1 MVSIVILAITAACVL
16 FGIILGIARGFSRSL
31 LRFFLIVLCAVG
43 AWFVR
48 AALTDTV
55 MGIDVNGQTLEQMIS
70 SSLSSADLPDSISS
84 LVDSLVRIIVG
95 VALFIVCFVVFQ
107 VVSWM
112 IIFPLLKLFLRRHPL
127 KKRRFLGFIFGLLQ
141 GAFVAYVICF
151 PLTGLVVEFD
161 KIANLEVD
169 GQKVIKMEYDLKIS
183 EYTASPLGKFY
194 ISAGAPLFKMMTT
207 MTEGDK
213 TVSLGGATNAIVAAV
228 NISNEIKDISQLL
241 DTTNGINSENA
252 QSIAESFRN
261 IDAIKNDLDDDSAQI
276 LNDVLKEA
284 SASLGG
290 QDFILPEDFDFKSVN
305 FTAAGDAVVE
315 MEKYTDENIT
325 EPVSDQSI
333 ATIVSG
339 LAENEIIIDSLGTS
353 SLVTVKAE
361 DKERF
366 EQAIES
372 SSATEEYKDKI
383 RVLLGISASSGNNSD
398 ITEGTEEKTPGAS
411 VTAGMPAKNTV
422 AA

>member
-55 MGIDVNGQTLEQMIS
+55 MGIDINGQTLEQMIS

-151 PLTGLVVEFD
+151 PLTGLVVEYD

-252 QSIAESFRN
+252 QSIAESFRE

-276 LNDVLKEA
+276 LNDVLKETA
-284 SASLGG
+284 ASLGG
-290 QDFILPEDFDFKSVN
+290 QDFNLPEDFDFKSVN

-339 LAENEIIIDSLGTS
+339 LAENEIIIDALGTS

-372 SSATEEYKDKI
+372 SSATDEYKDKI

-398 ITEGTEEKTPGAS
+398 MTEGTEEKTPGAS
-411 VTAGMPAKNTV
+411 VTAGMPAENTV